1 MKIDTTG
8 VTRRGLLRGAL
19 GYSALLG
26 FSGQASALAQ
36 PSFVSD
42 FSDPV
47 DAIRAHVKMVGSL
60 AREDVISFY
69 RLNLYADIGEG
80 NFLPMFTMNNLLID
94 KWTPHDDNQF
104 EMRKYEA
111 GYYTAMDSY
120 EPLQTFTNPV
130 TGEELPLVNF
140 RLGPVPRRYTPE
152 RFYVMAYDPNP
163 LPLEVI
169 GDRVF
174 LPTQSIEARPMPGGR
189 GLDAPTLFTNSFM
202 TYSASLADMQNPD
215 LASAPCHAQ
224 LQNKND
230 FTPWM
235 KMGDT
240 PGGTVARGFGSKVAG
255 LDALPP
261 GVLEGFKAFT
271 PEILDTDNWTQFVSE
286 TVETE

>member
-1 MKIDTTG
+1 MTNDTTG
-8 VTRRGLLRGAL
+8 LTRRGLIRGAL

-26 FSGQASALAQ
+26 VSSQASALAQ
-36 PSFVSD
+36 PSFISD
-42 FSDPV
+42 YSDPV
-47 DAIRAHVKMVGSL
+47 DAIRAHVKMMGSL

-69 RLNLYADIGEG
+69 RLNVYADTGEG
-80 NFLPMFTMNNLLID
+80 NYLPLFTMNNLLID
-94 KWTPHDDNQF
+94 KWTPQGDNQF

-111 GYYTAMDSY
+111 GFYTALDSY
-120 EPLQTFTNPV
+120 EPLESFTNPV

-174 LPTQSIEARPMPGGR
+174 LATQSIESRPMFGAGPDG
-189 GLDAPTLFTNSFM
+189 PMQYTNSFM
-202 TYSASLADMQNPD
+202 TYSSSLADMQNPD

-224 LQNKND
+224 LQNKNAYA
-230 FTPWM
+230 PWM

-240 PGGTVARGFGSKVAG
+240 PGGTVVRGFGAKVAS
-255 LDALPP
+255 LDALPK
-261 GVLEGFKAFT
+261 GVLKGYETYT
-271 PEILDTDNWTQFVSE
+271 PEILETDSWTEFVSE
-286 TVETE
+286 STEA